1 MSDNL
6 INFKEFTRK
15 FKYVK
20 DLGRGGGG
28 RIKYVYDELMDA
40 HFAIKKYEPYD
51 NNKDILSYDKFL
63 EEIRLLYHMDH
74 PNIVRIYNY
83 YEYQNSNVAYIQME
97 YVDGRPITE
106 CIYDTSLD
114 WNRIF
119 QESINAFKYLEE
131 KGILHRDIRPANILI
146 NNSGNVKIID
156 FGFGKEV
163 VNGNDGTNQNS
174 IVLNWFAPEPNEVK
188 NKGKYCHATDIYY
201 LGYLFIDIV
210 TKIDNFKYRNIVE
223 KMIKYN
229 EEERYKSFFEIHNDI
244 ISNVNMVRLFC
255 EEDITVYQNFA
266 NQIDKILSKHHSSPK
281 MRSNQEIEDK
291 LSSLV
296 EDSML
301 EHYIQHN
308 DDLITC
314 LIKNGFRYRP
324 DIFVPVCIVK
334 DFYDLYCKSSE
345 YMKDIIVK
353 HLLSRFEKKEV
364 ISIDEDVPF

>member
-28 RIKYVYDELMDA
+28 CIKHVYNEIMDA
-40 HFAIKKYEPYD
+40 HFAIKKYEPHD

-210 TKIDNFKYRNIVE
+210 TKIDNFKYKHIVE

-229 EEERYKSFFEIHNDI
+229 EEDRYKSFNLIYEEIVSNTG
-244 ISNVNMVRLFC
+244 ISQEFL
-255 EEDITVYQNFA
+255 EEDANVYLEFA
-266 NQIDKILSKHHSSPK
+266 RAIDNVLIEHYGSIDIHSKETIEENLSY
-281 MRSNQEIEDK
+281 
-291 LSSLV
+291 LLTC
-296 EDSML
+296 SML
-301 EHYIQHN
+301 ENYIQSN
-308 DDLITC
+308 EMLLRC
-314 LIKNGFRYRP
+314 FLANKFN
-324 DIFVPVCIVK
+324 VK
-334 DFYDLYCKSSE
+334 SVYISTDTVRNFYQLWSKMSDNK
-345 YMKDIIVK
+345 KDIIIN
-353 HLLSRFEKKEV
+353 HLRVRFSKKFILPLSMYDFV
-364 ISIDEDVPF
+364 